1 MKKTILSFVTI
12 ALLALGANAQE
23 STNDECCTQDEK
35 GNKGDWYVGTGNI
48 ADLAWTQ
55 WSVSPTLGY
64 GVTDNLMVG
73 LNLSQ
78 ANSDTDFSMDL
89 HARYFLNVVG
99 QDLFV
104 YLASDDVTNLDTKD
118 LSVGVGKFFT
128 LHKGVYVDPKITFN
142 LNEKTTNLQLGFG
155 LKF

>member
-1 MKKTILSFVTI
+1 
-12 ALLALGANAQE
+12 
-23 STNDECCTQDEK
+23 
-35 GNKGDWYVGTGNI
+35 
-48 ADLAWTQ
+48 
-55 WSVSPTLGY
+55 
-64 GVTDNLMVG
+64 MVG